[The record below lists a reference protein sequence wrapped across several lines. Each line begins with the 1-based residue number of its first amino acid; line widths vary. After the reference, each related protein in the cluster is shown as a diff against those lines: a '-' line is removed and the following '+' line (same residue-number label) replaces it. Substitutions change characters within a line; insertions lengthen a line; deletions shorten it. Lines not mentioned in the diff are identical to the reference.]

1 MREICHSDLR
11 GRLMG
16 VGRKQRN
23 GILITFEGV
32 EGSGKTTQLR
42 RLATLLRQDGYRVVE
57 TREPGGTAIAE
68 RIREILLG
76 SPGKHPAL
84 EPLTASC
91 EAHLILAARSQHV
104 THVIEPALQAGS
116 IVLCDRF
123 SDSTFAYQGYGRG
136 LDLAIL
142 QEMNRLSTN
151 GLEPSLTL
159 LFDVPVATG
168 LMRRRKFAMEQNR
181 LDHETHDFH
190 EKVRKGFLAL
200 AARAPWRVKK
210 IDGLPHPETVA
221 VTVAEIVQ
229 AYLTKTRTKRLRP
242 VTHTQRLRL
251 RRSR

>member
-1 MREICHSDLR
+1 
-11 GRLMG
+11 MG
-16 VGRKQRN
+16 VRRKQPN

-68 RIREILLG
+68 RIREILL
-76 SPGKHPAL
+76 SKPGRLPVS
-84 EPLTASC
+84 EPMTAAC
-91 EAHLILAARSQHV
+91 EVYLILAARSQHV

-123 SDSTFAYQGYGRG
+123 SDSTLAYQGYGRG
-136 LDLAIL
+136 LDLAAL
-142 QEMNRLSTN
+142 QEMNRLATN

-200 AARAPWRVKK
+200 AARAPRRVKR

-221 VTVAEIVQ
+221 VTVASAVR
-229 AYLTKTRTKRLRP
+229 AFLTKARTKRLRL

-251 RRSR
+251 HRSR

>member
-1 MREICHSDLR
+1 
-11 GRLMG
+11 MG
-16 VGRKQRN
+16 VRRTQRN

-68 RIREILLG
+68 RIREVLLG
-76 SPGKHPAL
+76 SPGRHPVP
-84 EPLTASC
+84 EPLTAAC

-104 THVIEPALQAGS
+104 THVIEPALQTGS
-116 IVLCDRF
+116 VVLCDRF

-136 LDLAIL
+136 LDLAVL
-142 QEMNRLSTN
+142 QEMNRLSAN
-151 GLEPSLTL
+151 GVEPDLTL

-200 AARAPWRVKK
+200 AARAPRRVKK

-221 VTVAEIVQ
+221 VTVAEVVR
-229 AYLTKTRTKRLRP
+229 AFLTKARAKRLRP
-242 VTHTQRLRL
+242 ATHTQRLRL
-251 RRSR
+251 HRNR